1 MANIKSSKKRV
12 LTNEKR
18 RAKNASFKSELRSA
32 VKSFYTMAEKKD
44 VEGAKSAFT
53 TAVKKID
60 KAVNRG
66 VYHKNKAA
74 RQKSA
79 LQQKMNELSA

>member
-1 MANIKSSKKRV
+1 MANIKSAKKRV

-18 RAKNASFKSELRSA
+18 RAQNASFKSDLRSS
-32 VKSFYTMAEKKD
+32 VKVFNTKVEQKD
-44 VEGAKSAFT
+44 VEGAKAAFT

-79 LQQKMNELSA
+79 LQQKMNGLGA

>member
-1 MANIKSSKKRV
+1 MANIKSAKKRV

-18 RAKNASFKSELRSA
+18 RAKNASFKSDLRSS
-32 VKSFYTMAEKKD
+32 VKVFNAKVEQKD
-44 VEGAKSAFT
+44 AEGAKAAFT

-79 LQQKMNELSA
+79 LQQKLNGLGA